1 MKNKLMVLIAIFV
14 VVSFTYYLY
23 CTALVFK
30 REEIETKRI
39 KSPDGKVEVVLVES
53 DTGATSSYILDIY
66 IVATGKKIA
75 KKDKP
80 IFSAFSIKGDKIY
93 WQKDRFLC
101 IEYETA
107 KISYFSNYEYPL
119 NDGSNYLVEIKLIP
133 MKDSAL

>member
-66 IVATGKKIA
+66 ILLQLAKRLQKKINLFFQPFLSREIRFIGKKT
-75 KKDKP
+75 D
-80 IFSAFSIKGDKIY
+80 FY
-93 WQKDRFLC
+93 V
-101 IEYETA
+101 
-107 KISYFSNYEYPL
+107 SNTKQLRYHI
-119 NDGSNYLVEIKLIP
+119 LVIMNIL
-133 MKDSAL
+133 